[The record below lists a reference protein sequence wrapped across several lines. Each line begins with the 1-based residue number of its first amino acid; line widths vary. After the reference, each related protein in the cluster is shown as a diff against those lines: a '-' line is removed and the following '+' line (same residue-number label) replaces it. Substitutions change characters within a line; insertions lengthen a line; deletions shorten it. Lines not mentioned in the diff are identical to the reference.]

1 MTMYNA
7 APFLRETVD
16 SVLNQTYP
24 DFKYLI
30 IDNASIDNSR
40 EIIRS
45 YNDPRIKLV
54 PLPENI
60 GQVAALNKGLD
71 MIDTPLIARMDADDI
86 CLPQRFGR
94 QVEFM
99 DANPEIGICG
109 AFAIAFHG
117 KREIYW
123 QWPCHP
129 DDIKVK
135 LLFECCLAHP
145 SVMMRKDLLDRY
157 KLRYSETIGH
167 SFDWELWQRAAE
179 CFDLANIPAFLLR
192 YRLHEANESKKTLHL
207 QEQAAKLIDD
217 QTLERLGLANHPLR
231 QIHRDAAFETMNAK
245 NRGPEFLDRV
255 IQWFD
260 QLETANSLKKI
271 YNADALRR
279 FLNERLFLMLKA
291 NLKYRRAILKIFSN
305 HRLYR
310 QVGIYRSFKFMIKV
324 LLSFF
329 GFGIN

>member
-24 DFKYLI
+24 DFTYLI

-86 CLPQRFGR
+86 SLPQRFER

-99 DANPEIGICG
+99 DAHPGIGICG
-109 AFAIAFHG
+109 TFAIAFHE
-117 KREIYW
+117 KREIPW
-123 QWPCHP
+123 QWPCNP
-129 DDIKVK
+129 EDIKVK

-145 SVMMRKDLLDRY
+145 SVMMRKDLLDRFN
-157 KLRYSETIGH
+157 LRYSETIGH

-179 CFDLANIPAFLLR
+179 CFDLANIPVFLLR

-207 QEQAAKLIDD
+207 QEQAAGMIDD

-231 QIHRDAAFETMNAK
+231 QIHRDVAFETMNAK
-245 NRGPEFLDRV
+245 NRGPEFLDHV
-255 IQWFD
+255 LQWFD
-260 QLETANSLKKI
+260 ELEAANILKKI
-271 YNADALRR
+271 YDADALRR
-279 FLNERLFLMLKA
+279 FLNERLFFILKA
-291 NLKYRRAILKIFSN
+291 NLKYRRSILKIFFN
-305 HRLYR
+305 RRLHRHASL
-310 QVGIYRSFKFMIKV
+310 YRSFKFMIRF
-324 LLSFF
+324 LLLR
-329 GFGIN
+329 